1 MLPEVRTFFERAMVH
16 RQLLDDLLDVIPGE
30 LWSRRARG
38 EEWSARNHLEHLATA
53 DDLLGRDLGR
63 VIGGASQVWLGGSR
77 DAAAVGEQRRAA
89 MEAVADEPVSEL
101 RRRLGQS
108 RSDTIETLQR
118 LEPWH
123 LETLLFVPGMAN
135 SWGEPFRLSLR
146 EYLAAWPSHDS
157 EHEAAIRRAITAP
170 PDMSAVALT
179 RRRRN

>member
-1 MLPEVRTFFERAMVH
+1 M
-16 RQLLDDLLDVIPGE
+16 
-30 LWSRRARG
+30 
-38 EEWSARNHLEHLATA
+38 
-53 DDLLGRDLGR
+53 
-63 VIGGASQVWLGGSR
+63 
-77 DAAAVGEQRRAA
+77 
-89 MEAVADEPVSEL
+89 
-101 RRRLGQS
+101 GQS
-108 RSDTIETLQR
+108 RSGTIEMLRR

-157 EHEAAIRRAITAP
+157 EHEAAMRRAITAP